1 MGGLKEIESIAGLV
15 EQLAST
21 RRELGPVELEGL
33 VGALAGLPH
42 LWRPHV
48 HHEQDRRIY
57 RQLYREPDLDVWLIC
72 WDARQETG
80 LHDHDRSAGAVR
92 VVTGTLLEDF
102 FAAGGDGSIG
112 LRTVSHPADASFSFD
127 ASYIH
132 DVRHDGGEPA
142 VSIHAYAP
150 ALWRMGYYAVGPRG
164 LGRTSLTYVD
174 EIAA

>member
-1 MGGLKEIESIAGLV
+1 MGRVREFESIGGLVG
-15 EQLAST
+15 QLAT
-21 RRELGPVELEGL
+21 RGRELGPAELETL
-33 VGALAGLPH
+33 VDTLAGHSH
-42 LWRPHV
+42 LWRQHV
-48 HHEQDRRIY
+48 RHEQDRRIY
-57 RQLYREPDLDVWLIC
+57 EQLYREPGLDVWLIC

-92 VVTGTLLEDF
+92 VVAGTLLEDF
-102 FAAGGDGSIG
+102 FAAGGDGTIA
-112 LRTVSHPADASFSFD
+112 LRTVAHSAGASFSFD